1 MALFI
6 SFEGGE
12 GSGKSTQARRLV
24 KTLDDMGIPNLFI
37 HEPGTTNLGLHIRE
51 LIKGNPW
58 GRETISHE
66 AELFLFS
73 AARAELVAKAL
84 SEQINDSRLIIVA
97 DRYVDSTVAYQGY
110 GRRLPLDMVD
120 SVNRL
125 ATHGIMPDLTLLLD
139 CPPAEALKRV
149 GAVQTGL
156 FDTEESG
163 SGRIDEAGARR
174 FEDESMAFHRRVRS
188 GYLKLAGLEPER
200 WLVVDGMKEEDEIF
214 ESIWKAV
221 TGMEKFMQMRDKPVR
236 PEEVPQSQDGSEPT
250 LFSLSA
256 EQPG

>member
-1 MALFI
+1 MALFV

-24 KTLDDMGIPNLFI
+24 KTLDDMGVPNLFI

-73 AARAELVAKAL
+73 AARAELVAKVL
-84 SEQINDSRLIIVA
+84 SEQASDSRLIIIA

-110 GRRLPLDMVD
+110 GRRLPLDLVD

-125 ATHGIMPDLTLLLD
+125 ATRGIMPDLTLLLD

-156 FDTEESG
+156 FDTDEFG
-163 SGRIDEAGARR
+163 GRMDEAGARR
-174 FEDESMAFHRRVRS
+174 FEDEPLTFHRRVRS

-200 WLVVDGMKEEDEIF
+200 WLVLDGMKEEDRVF
-214 ESIWKAV
+214 DSVWKAV
-221 TGMEKFMQMRDKPVR
+221 TGLEKFRAILD
-236 PEEVPQSQDGSEPT
+236 QSSVELEKTPT
-250 LFSLSA
+250 PLGTDEHPLFSMSGRG
-256 EQPG
+256 QV

>member
-1 MALFI
+1 MALFL

-12 GSGKSTQARRLV
+12 GSGKSTQAARLV
-24 KTLDDMGIPNLFI
+24 QALKDMGVSTQFI

-73 AARAELVAKAL
+73 AARAELVAKSL
-84 SEQINDSRLIIVA
+84 SKLADEPRLVIVA

-110 GRRLPLDMVD
+110 GRRLPLDLVD

-125 ATHGIMPDLTLLLD
+125 ATRLIMPDLTLLLD

-149 GAVQTGL
+149 GQVQTGL
-156 FDTEESG
+156 FDDGG
-163 SGRIDEAGARR
+163 SVRMDEAGARR
-174 FEDESMAFHRRVRS
+174 FEDESLAFHRRVRS

-214 ESIWKAV
+214 DSIWKAV
-221 TGMEKFMQMRDKPVR
+221 TGMEKFRRTVGRSDA
-236 PEEVPQSQDGSEPT
+236 PEGISISDDSGEPT
-250 LFSLSA
+250 LFSASSR
-256 EQPG
+256 QQGR

>member
-12 GSGKSTQARRLV
+12 GSGKSTQAGRLARA
-24 KTLDDMGIPNLFI
+24 LDDMGVPNLFI

-58 GRETISHE
+58 GRETISRE

-84 SEQINDSRLIIVA
+84 SERINDSRLVIIA

-110 GRRLPLDMVD
+110 GRRLPLDLVH

-125 ATHGIMPDLTLLLD
+125 ATRGIMPDLTLLLD
-139 CPPAEALKRV
+139 CPPAGALKRV

-156 FDTEESG
+156 FDSEESG
-163 SGRIDEAGARR
+163 GRMDEAGARR
-174 FEDESMAFHRRVRS
+174 FEDEPLAFHRRVRS
-188 GYLKLAGLEPER
+188 GYLKLAGMEPER
-200 WLVVDGMKEEDEIF
+200 WLVLDGMKEEDEVF
-214 ESIWKAV
+214 NAV
-221 TGMEKFMQMRDKPVR
+221 WEAVAGTEKFSAMPGQRDESGEISVSPDAGEH
-236 PEEVPQSQDGSEPT
+236 P
-250 LFSLSA
+250 LFSMSGRG
-256 EQPG
+256 QV

>member
-1 MALFI
+1 MFI

-12 GSGKSTQARRLV
+12 GSGKSTQAARLARA
-24 KTLDDMGIPNLFI
+24 LENAGIPTHFI

-73 AARAELVAKAL
+73 AARAELAAKVL
-84 SEQINDSRLIIVA
+84 HKLVEDPRLAIVA

-110 GRRLPLDMVD
+110 GRRLPLDLVD
-120 SVNRL
+120 SVNSL
-125 ATHGIMPDLTLLLD
+125 ATRGIMPDLTLLLD

-149 GAVQTGL
+149 GKIQAGL
-156 FDTEESG
+156 FDNSEAA
-163 SGRIDEAGARR
+163 RIDEAGARR
-174 FEDESMAFHRRVRS
+174 FEDEPIAFHRRVRS
-188 GYLKLAGLEPER
+188 GYLKLAALEPER
-200 WLVVDGMKEEDEIF
+200 WLVLDGMREEDEISD
-214 ESIWKAV
+214 SIWKAV
-221 TGMEKFMQMRDKPVR
+221 TGAEKFRRILQR
-236 PEEVPQSQDGSEPT
+236 PAQSEETPAPEYTGEPT

-256 EQPG
+256 EQPGI